1 MKMVDFKVGEWGQEI
16 SVICRPEMIE
26 GRLVFSYGPFVSI
39 HMISKSETGT
49 LLFRKVYE
57 I

>member
-1 MKMVDFKVGEWGQEI
+1 MVDFKVGEWGQEI